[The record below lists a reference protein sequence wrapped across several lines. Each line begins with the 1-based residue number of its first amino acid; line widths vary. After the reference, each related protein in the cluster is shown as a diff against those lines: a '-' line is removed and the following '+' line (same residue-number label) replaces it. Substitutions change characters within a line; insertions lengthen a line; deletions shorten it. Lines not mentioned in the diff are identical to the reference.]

1 MMPSA
6 FRNLAACL
14 LLCAVSIRASC
25 TSADWVFFN
34 AELVGAAQLDHQ
46 ALAVSGDR
54 IVAIGSNHALKTWVG
69 EQTRVIDAKGRSLI
83 PGLIDSHIHAIRAGL
98 TETVEVKWV
107 GVQRLSLALDL
118 LRRRAEESDDHD
130 WVVVAGGWTP
140 EQFEERRSPTLAEL
154 KEAVGERA
162 AYIQRAYT
170 AVLITPEGMNRL
182 PWAQHAD
189 LASQLRAELNAQGQE
204 TGWLTGTARTIS
216 SVYDLLPPPNATQQ
230 REGSALWY
238 AQLARWGITGVLDP
252 GGYNLP
258 PQALAATQ
266 RLWREG
272 QLPIRVRFSLS
283 APRAHQE
290 LSDFVHLTTL
300 IPMGWGDGLLRFNGL
315 GENVTWG
322 MYNNSR
328 PSVAD
333 KQELHKVLEWAARQA
348 MTVTFHWNDDE
359 TVGHLLEVI
368 ERVQQQHDIA
378 SLRWSIAH
386 LNNAS
391 KDHLHRMKKLGM
403 GWLVQNAAYFQRP
416 TMLSKW
422 GFEAL
427 QRSPPLGDA
436 IELGLP
442 VGLGTDAHRVMDPNP
457 FVCLQWAIDGRSIDG
472 QLTRT
477 GQHLLTREQA
487 LQAYTQ
493 GSAWFSHEEHQRG
506 RLTVGQLADLALLND
521 SYLRIET
528 SRIHTLNAI
537 LTLVGGRAVHD
548 TLSTPHTTQGEK
560 K

>member
-54 IVAIGSNHALKTWVG
+54 IVAIGSNHALKPWVG

-258 PQALAATQ
+258 PQAL
-266 RLWREG
+266 
-272 QLPIRVRFSLS
+272 
-283 APRAHQE
+283 
-290 LSDFVHLTTL
+290 
-300 IPMGWGDGLLRFNGL
+300 
-315 GENVTWG
+315 
-322 MYNNSR
+322 
-328 PSVAD
+328 
-333 KQELHKVLEWAARQA
+333 
-348 MTVTFHWNDDE
+348 
-359 TVGHLLEVI
+359 
-368 ERVQQQHDIA
+368 
-378 SLRWSIAH
+378 
-386 LNNAS
+386 
-391 KDHLHRMKKLGM
+391 
-403 GWLVQNAAYFQRP
+403 
-416 TMLSKW
+416 
-422 GFEAL
+422 
-427 QRSPPLGDA
+427 RS
-436 IELGLP
+436 
-442 VGLGTDAHRVMDPNP
+442 
-457 FVCLQWAIDGRSIDG
+457 
-472 QLTRT
+472 
-477 GQHLLTREQA
+477 
-487 LQAYTQ
+487 
-493 GSAWFSHEEHQRG
+493 EEH
-506 RLTVGQLADLALLND
+506 
-521 SYLRIET
+521 T
-528 SRIHTLNAI
+528 SEL
-537 LTLVGGRAVHD
+537 
-548 TLSTPHTTQGEK
+548 
-560 K
+560 